1 MRDIYGHQLVHDQ
14 KNLTIEEAAR
24 KKCSDN
30 NALLFFQKI
39 DETLQ
44 NKNNIEEAPLFNE
57 KSKSDAFLQKETPYL
72 VKEEEEDVH
81 HYGRSFS
88 ST

>member
-1 MRDIYGHQLVHDQ
+1 MSTRDICGHQLVHDQ
-14 KNLTIEEAAR
+14 KNLTAEEAA
-24 KKCSDN
+24 SDN

-57 KSKSDAFLQKETPYL
+57 KSKSDAFLQKETPFL
-72 VKEEEEDVH
+72 IKEEEEVH